1 MAADPLTAGLLGL
14 AAMFLLI
21 ILQVPV
27 GIAMGVIGVVGTGLI
42 IGFEPALTLLATEP
56 SSAMAAEG
64 LAVIALFL
72 LMGNLAHSGGQSDE
86 L

>member
-1 MAADPLTAGLLGL
+1 MATDPLTTGLLGL

-42 IGFEPALTLLATEP
+42 IGFDPPLHFWQPNRLLQWLRRV
-56 SSAMAAEG
+56 G
-64 LAVIALFL
+64 RNCAVPID
-72 LMGNLAHSGGQSDE
+72 G
-86 L
+86 

>member
-1 MAADPLTAGLLGL
+1 MAADPLTTGLSGL

-42 IGFEPALTLLATEP
+42 IGF
-56 SSAMAAEG
+56 
-64 LAVIALFL
+64 
-72 LMGNLAHSGGQSDE
+72 
-86 L
+86 

>member
-27 GIAMGVIGVVGTGLI
+27 GIAMG
-42 IGFEPALTLLATEP
+42 
-56 SSAMAAEG
+56 
-64 LAVIALFL
+64 
-72 LMGNLAHSGGQSDE
+72 
-86 L
+86 

>member
-42 IGFEPALTLLATEP
+42 IGFEPLLP
-56 SSAMAAEG
+56 CSSR
-64 LAVIALFL
+64 L
-72 LMGNLAHSGGQSDE
+72 LQWLRRDWP
-86 L
+86 